1 MSKEPWLDALCTQDR
16 IERIQRLLSNDDIV
30 SKQEAERILRK
41 LFKAGIA
48 FNDIITVLE
57 EVCS

>member
-1 MSKEPWLDALCTQDR
+1 MKKEPWLDALCTQDR
-16 IERIQRLLSNDDIV
+16 IERIQRLLSNDAIV
-30 SKQEAERILRK
+30 AKQEAERILRK
-41 LFKAGIA
+41 LFKAGIS